1 LADHRMYG
9 PPPWQVG
16 LNSDANHMD
25 EIQTA
30 VSVGGD

>member
-1 LADHRMYG
+1 MI
-9 PPPWQVG
+9 PPLWQVG